1 MSLHSLWCFSFFEQ
15 DLSSTF
21 SFLTTPP
28 FPHLLIYW
36 WTTAMHFLLHPLYRC
51 ISNQIIFFSGPKQR
65 TFLFLLSSLVHT
77 TFLPFILPQFVLLSG
92 YFTFFIIRLHK
103 RIFLKPSLSPPL
115 LSPSFHPPP
124 SQFFFSLISPQ
135 PSLPIACDEERYT
148 LSSSLHKWREE
159 GVRTEGG
166 REEEEERWW
175 WWRAAGKDPF
185 SKRYLFI
192 CFPSTFHCYLGGR
205 KKRGDSEKKEKKKT
219 TYTCS
224 LTHTYWERAQMAITH
239 KGNLSRTTHQS
250 IHHVKTRQPPPKQTT
265 TAKGRF
271 VSLPGRK
278 STALP
283 SKCHPKWASNGL
295 TCSLRAAAFIW
306 NSTVPRKNFP
316 TPRLGRQLRPWYPSG
331 MFFFS

>member
-1 MSLHSLWCFSFFEQ
+1 
-15 DLSSTF
+15 
-21 SFLTTPP
+21 
-28 FPHLLIYW
+28 
-36 WTTAMHFLLHPLYRC
+36 MHFLLHPLYRC

-192 CFPSTFHCYLGGR
+192 CFPSTFHWYLGGR
-205 KKRGDSEKKEKKKT
+205 KKRGDSEKKEKKKQHT
-219 TYTCS
+219 HAHSHIHTENGPRWPSLIKEIFHERLTSLSTMLRQDNPLPNKPQLPKGDLYLCLGGKAQHSRPSVTLSEHQTVSPVVSERLLLSETQPFPERISPPLVLAGNSDRDIRLGCS
-224 LTHTYWERAQMAITH
+224 SFL
-239 KGNLSRTTHQS
+239 KS
-250 IHHVKTRQPPPKQTT
+250 IQEACIHPPEAAFNPLIMRR
-265 TAKGRF
+265 TAK
-271 VSLPGRK
+271 
-278 STALP
+278 P
-283 SKCHPKWASNGL
+283 SHSCLHSHKHA
-295 TCSLRAAAFIW
+295 
-306 NSTVPRKNFP
+306 
-316 TPRLGRQLRPWYPSG
+316 
-331 MFFFS
+331 